1 MFRMRLVA
9 SITKPSG
16 SSIQP
21 EISNRPS
28 GEDAAN
34 RQLTNRPEGA
44 DLLAG
49 TKLHEI
55 DAVAGACGCNVA
67 VIWRSGEPIGATSV
81 GTCRVYK

>member
-9 SITKPSG
+9 RITKPSG

-44 DLLAG
+44 DLL
-49 TKLHEI
+49 KLHEI

-67 VIWRSGEPIGATSV
+67 AIWRSGEPIGATSV
-81 GTCRVYK
+81 GTCRGYK